1 MTVIDLTWM
10 RDDAPYMAIAAQG
23 LLTVL
28 AEPDPTARMWWHG
41 DAPRLRLE
49 THLDLAEVGDAVLA
63 APLPDLSRVAWPTRN
78 PQALGPS
85 LAATAATEDPQNV
98 YRDLLANASGAELLL
113 LRAIATDQVVDDRGI
128 PARTRLLRG
137 TKSDLSAFSSL
148 RRTTAAA
155 LSQELRDGPDFLPG
169 KSGTMLGLV
178 PEVQTFGGT
187 TGREASGVGAESALL
202 ARLLRH
208 GILALPPTSA
218 IRRGRRDI
226 GGPLISDDRD
236 LSWPRW
242 RFPCEAR
249 SLRVLFGLAMVH
261 EASPTRERLA
271 ATGIDGV
278 FRATPQALSTT
289 VSVFRW
295 GRRVV

>member
-1 MTVIDLTWM
+1 MNAIDLTWM
-10 RDDAPYMAIAAQG
+10 RDDAPYMPVVAQG
-23 LLTVL
+23 LLSVL
-28 AEPDPTARMWWHG
+28 AGPDPGAQMWWHG

-49 THLDLAEVGDAVLA
+49 TRLDLAEVGEAVLA
-63 APLPDLSRVAWPTRN
+63 APLPDLTRVAWPTRN

-85 LAATAATEDPQNV
+85 LAARQDQDPQGV
-98 YRDLLANASGAELLL
+98 YRDLLESASGAELLL
-113 LRAIATDQVVDDRGI
+113 LRAIATDQVIDHRGI

-137 TKSDLSAFSSL
+137 TKSDLSAFSPL
-148 RRTTAAA
+148 RRTTAATLA
-155 LSQELRDGPDFLPG
+155 GELRDGPDFLPG

-187 TGREASGVGAESALL
+187 TGREASSVGAESALL

-218 IRRGRRDI
+218 IRRGRRDV
-226 GGPLISDDRD
+226 GGPLISDDRE

-242 RFPCEAR
+242 RFPCDAR
-249 SLRVLFGLAMVH
+249 SLRVLFGLAVVH
-261 EASPTRERLA
+261 EPTPTLERLA
-271 ATGIDGV
+271 AAGIDGV
-278 FRATPQALSTT
+278 FRAAPQALSTT